1 MKTKRKTVPL
11 GSLIA
16 QPQAFIARLILADLI
31 SKRGDGPLQRK
42 MLVYQRRKR

>member
-1 MKTKRKTVPL
+1 MTTKRKARAMGALV
-11 GSLIA
+11 A
-16 QPQAFIARLILADLI
+16 QPQTFVARLILADLI

>member
-1 MKTKRKTVPL
+1 MTTKRKTVPM
-11 GSLIA
+11 GALIA
-16 QPQAFIARLILADLI
+16 HPQTFVARLILADLI

>member
-1 MKTKRKTVPL
+1 MTTKRRTVLL
-11 GSLIA
+11 GALIA
-16 QPQAFIARLILADLI
+16 QPQTFVARLILADLI